1 MENLQNAFRAYRYH
15 GCIGLLDGLNYVLRL
30 FLNARKKYTPTVL
43 EAIIFGEHQERM
55 KSGNHRTVDYE
66 QMKKD
71 GSLALQDVLDSVR
84 EDRPASFEDLHAIVS
99 QHTRRV
105 NGVGVLTAY
114 DIALRIGFLQEEL
127 LLPRD
132 KVYIQAGAL
141 TGIQNLSENP
151 EWAALFP
158 ADIVWKEGGVYDM
171 ALFRKPFEGMGDM
184 CESMFIEDFLCVYDN
199 LLGTPAH
206 ADVRKLQGCTFP
218 NVVKLFQ

>member
-15 GCIGLLDGLNYVLRL
+15 GCIGLLNGLNYVLRL
-30 FLNARKKYTPTVL
+30 FLNDGKTYSSAVV

-55 KSGNHRTVDYE
+55 KFGHHWAVDYE

-84 EDRPASFEDLHAIVS
+84 KDRPASFEDLYALVS
-99 QHTRRV
+99 RHTRGV
-105 NGVGVLTAY
+105 NGIGVLTVY
-114 DIALRIGFLQEEL
+114 DIALRIGFLQQEL
-127 LLPRD
+127 LLPQD

-141 TGIQNLSENP
+141 TGIQNLTENP

-199 LLGTPAH
+199 LLGTP
-206 ADVRKLQGCTFP
+206 DQTDIRKLQGCTFP
-218 NVVKLFQ
+218 KVVKLFQ